1 MAFDGIVAKSVVAE
15 LQCLI
20 NGKINKIFEP
30 NRNELLLGIY
40 CGGKKLCV
48 KYFYRFFQL

>member
-30 NRNELLLGIY
+30 TKSLNRQG
-40 CGGKKLCV
+40 
-48 KYFYRFFQL
+48 F